1 MKKVFF
7 IISLC
12 CFTSLTALSQDAL
25 VEDGAFP
32 EAEFDVAINPLDSNN
47 IVLAVQSGFTNPNSG
62 DIRIYYTTDF
72 GLSWQVSNYNGA
84 ASATGDAGDA
94 VLSFDASGNVYLT
107 NLRVVGGDIAT
118 VLAKSSDGGA
128 TWGPST
134 TIVSSNSDKP
144 WLAIDR
150 YSSSPYEGNI
160 YIPLVKNG
168 VVLYT
173 INGTQISGPATLPDG
188 NHLPSIAVKKD
199 GTVFISTVKMTDPN
213 RVFVQEYSNGGTTMV
228 HSTQV
233 VSFPSYLF
241 NAPQVSTRFQP
252 TVYLAV
258 DNSGGPYD
266 GRLYMS
272 YTASEENFQDYFD
285 VFLTYSDDNG
295 VTWSNPKRVHSNQE
309 DKKHQF
315 YSSLYVNDNG
325 VLILDWYDRKNYST
339 SSKMTDF
346 LMGVS
351 YNGGSTFAEVQL
363 NSVSSD
369 FNDVIPSSGGFGIG
383 EYHQLVAT
391 KSTAVSFWSDGRTND
406 GDLNIYM
413 SKVDLNSLLDAG
425 VVEHGVVSDKIS
437 VTLYPQPV
445 EGVVNASIELAEKTT
460 LKYEIYDNAGKRM
473 NVPKWEDYSL
483 GEHEIAIDLDAP
495 AGMYFVKF
503 STDKGYFKSM
513 KLIKK

>member
-7 IISLC
+7 IISLS
-12 CFTSLTALSQDAL
+12 FITLTAFSQDAL
-25 VEDGAFP
+25 VNNGPIP

-47 IVLAVQSGFTNPNSG
+47 IVLAVQSGSG
-62 DIRIYYTTDF
+62 IRIYYTTDF
-72 GLSWQVSNYNGA
+72 GLSWQVSNY
-84 ASATGDAGDA
+84 TGRDP
-94 VLSFDASGNVYLT
+94 VLSFDALGNVYLT
-107 NLRVVGGDIAT
+107 NLRIVGGDIAT
-118 VLAKSSDGGA
+118 VLVKSSDGGA
-128 TWGPST
+128 TWGQAT
-134 TIVSSNSDKP
+134 TIASQGTDKP
-144 WLAIDR
+144 WMAIDR

-160 YIPLVKNG
+160 YVPLVQDG
-168 VVLYT
+168 SLVLYT
-173 INGTQISGPATLPDG
+173 VNGTQVSVPSTIPGG
-188 NHLPSIAVKKD
+188 NHLPSIVVKKD
-199 GTVFISTVKMTDPN
+199 GTVFISGVNLASPN
-213 RVFVQEYSNGGTTMV
+213 RVFVQEYSNRGTTMV
-228 HSTQV
+228 HSTEA
-233 VSFPSYLF
+233 VSFPSYVY
-241 NAPQVSTRFQP
+241 NAPQVSYRFQP
-252 TVYLAV
+252 TVYLAI

-272 YTASEENFQDYFD
+272 YTASEENYQDYFD

-295 VTWSNPKRVHSNQE
+295 VTWSTPKRVHSNQE
-309 DKKHQF
+309 DKKYQF

-325 VLILDWYDRKNYST
+325 VLILDWYDRKNYSS

-351 YNGGSTFAEVQL
+351 YDGGNSFAEIQL
-363 NSVSSD
+363 NSASSD
-369 FNDVIPSSGGFGIG
+369 FNDVIISGGGFGVG

-406 GDLNIYM
+406 GDLNVYM

-425 VVEHGVVSDKIS
+425 AVEHSVISDKIS

-445 EGVVNASIELAEKTT
+445 EDVVNASIALAEKTT
-460 LKYEIYDNAGKRM
+460 LKYEIYNNAGKRM

-483 GEHEIAIDLDAP
+483 GEHEIVIDLDAP
-495 AGMYFVKF
+495 AGMYFIKF